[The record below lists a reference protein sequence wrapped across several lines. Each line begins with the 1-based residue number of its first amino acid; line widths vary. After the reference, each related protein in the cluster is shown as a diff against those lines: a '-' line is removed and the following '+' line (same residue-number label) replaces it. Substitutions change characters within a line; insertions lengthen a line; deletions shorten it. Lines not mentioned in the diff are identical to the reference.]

1 MQRNGMGAVNPQA
14 LTALTGAGGV
24 QTATIVPDLQSINNG
39 KDVRIETDTS
49 LLNANQ
55 NLTYDNTFYERIL
68 NEIRSTSNNSNQV
81 VIQPT
86 LMGNADT
93 ASMCVELQYTATV
106 TLTPAVGSGTIFTCQ
121 QLVNQI
127 SSDLINNIQEVST
140 GYYGFYQPEWTMLR
154 NIVRTNIY
162 LGNNASLV
170 QRANMNLGQHYS
182 VLLNDRK
189 YHPDDYMRYA
199 ALGLPVANWFPYA
212 ASGATDV
219 TQIGSHIPTEYLQA
233 NANAMY
239 EILLDSLYPGNTSQT
254 GTSPNRFVTVPL
266 SALNS
271 FFTEKQFL
279 PPSTKMRIELYTNP
293 TNQPIF
299 YFLYPVVTGLTTAA
313 TLVTCTMNITNAR
326 FNCVSYLMTQTAQEM
341 DNQRWLTSPKV
352 YNYNTYELVQFPTI
366 ANQTIYSGL
375 NLAINQQRPTDIKFR
390 IFNPTAQDTFFLG
403 GSTPSGLFNSTNT
416 YAQWYNN
423 SVGNINFYNL
433 RINISGRLNYEL
445 RKIDSANTFTRGFQS
460 FSMCMEDAMNM
471 LINRDTWRAPNESVQ
486 FNPDVW
492 SDSCN
497 SVTPTM
503 SLSPGDMQSKDYF
516 STDQG
521 AVSIYVDLEVWQNNP
536 RQALPAGLLIVIYKK
551 LQEQLLLDA
560 AGSTTIVQWPAIKA
574 EGTKVSIPTTFNQN

>member
-49 LLNANQ
+49 LLNSNQ
-55 NLTYDNTFYERIL
+55 NLTFDNTFYERIL
-68 NEIRSTSNNSNQV
+68 NEIRSTSNNSNQI

-86 LMGNADT
+86 LMGHADT
-93 ASMCVELQYTATV
+93 SSMCVELQYTATV
-106 TLTPAVGSGTIFTCQ
+106 NTSTLTGTGTFFNCG
-121 QLVNQI
+121 QLATQLNNDIVN
-127 SSDLINNIQEVST
+127 EVPTST
-140 GYYGFYQPEWTMLR
+140 GTEYYGFYQPEWAMLR
-154 NIVRTNIY
+154 NITRTQIF
-162 LGNNASLV
+162 LGNNAQLV
-170 QRANMNLGQHYS
+170 QRANMNLGQHYAI
-182 VLLNDRK
+182 LLNDRK

-199 ALGLPVANWFPYA
+199 ALGLPVANWFPNA
-212 ASGATDV
+212 GQGAQYVQQAGTHV
-219 TQIGSHIPTEYLQA
+219 PTEYLQA
-233 NANAMY
+233 NENAMT
-239 EILLDSLYPGNTSQT
+239 EILVNALVSGGTTNTGISQ
-254 GTSPNRFVTVPL
+254 NRYVTVPL

-279 PPSTKMRIELYTNP
+279 PPSTKMRIELFTNP
-293 TNQPIF
+293 TNQVIF
-299 YFLYPVVTGLTTAA
+299 YFLYPPVAGTSTAPTLATVTI
-313 TLVTCTMNITNAR
+313 NIMNAR

-341 DNQRWLTSPKV
+341 DNQRWLTTPKV

-366 ANQTIYSGL
+366 ANQTIYPGL
-375 NLAINQQRPTDIKFR
+375 NLAINQQRPTDVKFR
-390 IFNPTAQDTFFLG
+390 IFNPTAQDTFNAG
-403 GSTPSGLFNSTNT
+403 GTPAGVFNSSNQ

-423 SVGNINFYNL
+423 SVGNVSFYNL

-445 RKIDSANTFTRGFQS
+445 RKIDSATTNAQGYQS

-486 FNPDVW
+486 FVPDIW
-492 SDSCN
+492 DDSCN

-503 SLSPGDMQSKDYF
+503 SLSPGDMQSKDYY

-521 AVSIYVDLEVWQNNP
+521 AVSIYVDLEVWQNCP
-536 RQALPAGLLIVIYKK
+536 RQALPGGLLIIMYKK